1 MTRDSDSRGT
11 SNRSEVNSATLGNQE
26 GANHRQS
33 GVPRETSAFC
43 TSYPPGFAQL
53 ALLQRHSLP
62 TGVTARYSQR
72 IWLSYCVD
80 ILQETMSYKNYALNL
95 RNARASHVGR
105 QARAASGSPAAAAI
119 HLEVSVPASTL
130 HRRPSSR
137 A

>member
-33 GVPRETSAFC
+33 EVPRETSAFC

-62 TGVTARYSQR
+62 TRVTARYSQR
-72 IWLSYCVD
+72 MWLSCCMD
-80 ILQETMSYKNYALNL
+80 ILYKTMLYTDYALNL
-95 RNARASHVGR
+95 RNARASHVGQ
-105 QARAASGSPAAAAI
+105 QARAASGSPAAGAI
-119 HLEVSVPASTL
+119 HLEVSVPASTPR
-130 HRRPSSR
+130 RRPS
-137 A
+137 